1 MITNKLIVLI
11 LCFSFYS
18 LNAQRIGIG
27 TFNPQ
32 ASLDINGDLA
42 FIPKATHAVKLLGL
56 TLNGLAKEYPL
67 SSEFTFIDG
76 VLEINP
82 SLEDNQILVGSHDQ
96 STDGNTTGTY
106 HNYDIG
112 LADSNAENGII
123 RFTGETSGYTIT
135 GFADGVP
142 GRTLY
147 IYNAQNVNVTFM
159 HLNAG
164 SYPENQLV
172 LEGASENI
180 SAQGVA
186 EFVYDGFLE
195 KWVLINL
202 RN

>member
-1 MITNKLIVLI
+1 MIYNKLTALL
-11 LCFSFYS
+11 LCTICFS

-27 TFNPQ
+27 VLDPQ
-32 ASLDINGDLA
+32 ASLDINGDLS
-42 FIPKATHAVKLLGL
+42 FIPKTTHAVKLLGL
-56 TLNGLAKEYPL
+56 SLNGMAKEYPL
-67 SSEFTFIDG
+67 SPEFTFTDG
-76 VLEINP
+76 VLEISP

-96 STDGNTTGTY
+96 STDGNTTGIY

-112 LADSNAENGII
+112 LSDSNAENGII
-123 RFTGETSGYTIT
+123 RLTGETTGYTIT

-142 GRTLY
+142 GRTIY

-159 HLNAG
+159 HLNTG
-164 SYPENQLV
+164 SNPENQLI

-180 SAQGVA
+180 NAQGVA

-202 RN
+202 RS